1 MNETGIAWTA
11 AALVELLRKN
21 IVPSAVR
28 SPEQIGLCHPADRG
42 DLGVTD
48 WVYDIREC
56 EELRSH
62 TMQSIDRNRQRHPSC
77 FVNLYCMITAYSA
90 GDARYRSAE
99 EQKILETIIRVFN
112 DYGAIDRGGQSESSA
127 GRGPACTISMLN
139 LSIEEKLR
147 IYGNME
153 QGYHTSLFYE
163 IGPVEIK
170 SERIRQTTRVTHV
183 IFDVE

>member
-11 AALVELLRKN
+11 AAFVELLRKK

-28 SPEQIGLCHPADRG
+28 SPEQIGLCHPAERG
-42 DLGVTD
+42 DLGVTV

-62 TMQSIDRNRQRHPSC
+62 TMRSIDGNRQRYPSC
-77 FVNLYCMITAYSA
+77 FVNLYCMITAYSP

-99 EQKILETIIRVFN
+99 EQKILEKIIQIFN
-112 DYGAIDRGGQSESSA
+112 DYGAIDMDLESGKSA

-147 IYGNME
+147 IYGNTE